1 MIVVESYGFVF
12 AGVCDVAEFAWFAL
26 KDVVVEGNVF
36 ALAEA
41 VSVGDQLLAVGS
53 DGVENEY
60 GYDSSGFTVDAVGDY
75 EVVGSVVAGEGEVCG
90 DDFVVPDFRAV
101 VVGSGDELY
110 VIFIEYV
117 VKFDG
122 VDFGRVGAIVL
133 FDFFNE
139 KRRRKG

>member
-53 DGVENEY
+53 DGVENVY
-60 GYDSSGFTVDAVGDY
+60 GYDSSGFTGN
-75 EVVGSVVAGEGEVCG
+75 
-90 DDFVVPDFRAV
+90 
-101 VVGSGDELY
+101 LL
-110 VIFIEYV
+110 
-117 VKFDG
+117 
-122 VDFGRVGAIVL
+122 RVS
-133 FDFFNE
+133 
-139 KRRRKG
+139 